1 MRPRLIRQVRASAL
15 QTYFNVARFVG
26 IDPYL
31 WMRKNNI
38 RSEDIADPQNMIA
51 ASALLKLYE
60 DSAVASGRPDFG
72 LLIAESRSV
81 ASLGPISL
89 LLRYQP
95 TVRSIIDQVAINM
108 RLLNDIVQARI
119 QDDGQIAMVRIEMLP
134 GFASRQTVE
143 STVAIACRSYRELMA
158 GAWQPESIHF
168 RHGAPPDQATHKRV
182 FGCPVEFNSEFDGIL
197 CTSAS
202 LDVPNPWADP
212 AMAAHAQRFIDML
225 TEQRPSSSVTEQ
237 ARQAI
242 FLLISSGNATKEKV
256 AENLA
261 IHPRALQRILSR
273 EDTNFG
279 ELLSEAKRE
288 LALRYLSGSTQS
300 VTDIALLLGYSTISS
315 FSRWFTEEFGKS
327 PAAWR
332 KAPPAEVIAAFA
344 A

>member
-1 MRPRLIRQVRASAL
+1 M
-15 QTYFNVARFVG
+15 QTYFSVARFVG
-26 IDPYL
+26 LDPYL

-134 GFASRQTVE
+134 GFASRQTIE
-143 STVAIACRSYRELMA
+143 STVAIACRSYCELMV

-168 RHGAPPDQATHKRV
+168 RHGAPR
-182 FGCPVEFNSEFDGIL
+182 IWRR
-197 CTSAS
+197 TSAS
-202 LDVPNPWADP
+202 S
-212 AMAAHAQRFIDML
+212 AARSCSTA
-225 TEQRPSSSVTEQ
+225 SSTVSSALPPRSTYPTPGPTRRWRRMRSV
-237 ARQAI
+237 
-242 FLLISSGNATKEKV
+242 SSTC
-256 AENLA
+256 
-261 IHPRALQRILSR
+261 
-273 EDTNFG
+273 
-279 ELLSEAKRE
+279 
-288 LALRYLSGSTQS
+288 
-300 VTDIALLLGYSTISS
+300 
-315 FSRWFTEEFGKS
+315 
-327 PAAWR
+327 
-332 KAPPAEVIAAFA
+332 
-344 A
+344 